1 MLKVEKGW
9 FVDENGRKV
18 LLRGVNLG
26 GSTKVPVSPNG
37 ATHIKTN
44 FRDHKDVSFVGHPFP
59 LKEAD
64 EHFNRLKHWGFNCLR
79 FLVTWEAIEHKG
91 PKQYDKEYLD
101 YIEEMIKIFL
111 FNIPGFFLL

>member
-37 ATHIKTN
+37 ATHIKTD
-44 FRDHKDVSFVGHPFP
+44 FRDHKNVSFVGGH
-59 LKEAD
+59 
-64 EHFNRLKHWGFNCLR
+64 
-79 FLVTWEAIEHKG
+79 
-91 PKQYDKEYLD
+91 
-101 YIEEMIKIFL
+101 
-111 FNIPGFFLL
+111 